1 MAHRRKSSHP
11 VYRTRKMQ
19 TSIPGDEQE
28 YPGINMKPCDEQIN
42 ADRLV
47 NMLPDCEKHL
57 DIPQDLF
64 KDFEVLRNATKL
76 GTADLMRKLLT
87 DYSRCDNDLSSMQP
101 KEKMTASPEPT
112 RTKSQGQGSPL
123 PQHQYNSQPMEAGEG
138 TTGHQQL
145 QPNVLS
151 QTVFEEREPGEIT
164 RCYYNADTNM
174 PLDLSVIKAEKAMEN
189 PAANFDMKWKYIQ
202 EPTSAV
208 KQEVPTQQMIV
219 AGNNMAPGNHVGNVI
234 PLQPNQGCM
243 YVYPVGF
250 TPQAPGQVGMLGG
263 TAIAQNEPAQVAM
276 IPQILPQAVS
286 APMEPVKT
294 VAMDMPQTVP
304 TRIAKGPRG
313 GSRRNSNA
321 NQKNAGQGKM
331 KLLTENTLFPGV
343 YTSILKLPWSRRSRS
358 SKHNLSSH
366 SEPSQQS
373 SGMKLPI
380 SQPAITN
387 SPVSVTN
394 LCTNTSQ
401 GQHFMSESSQSLMMV
416 YPHATTTSNGKPVRK
431 RGRPPKLP
439 MLAKLLA
446 ESNKKSKLEIHV
458 ANQNPFQML
467 PQPVGIMMGAG
478 TSVYNVNQ
486 PNAVPVVSPQSEIPT
501 PVPVSIG
508 VDCAVPAV
516 SAPISA
522 PILIAP
528 TPVANQNMP
537 ITSFHQQPI
546 TDFQQ
551 QAGNLNLAVANQNL
565 PTVPTPVTEVNGT
578 SSGLGLNKDTTS
590 AYTMTTTTMTST
602 ASGALYQEMILSS
615 KSLVNVRPRKR
626 QTTNELLKSKSS
638 SSQNFICT
646 SFRIRPRLSSMGSSQ
661 KVEEMVKFVRNRR
674 KKLLG
679 YKQSQAHTES
689 SKMSTMSQREP
700 SVSQQKL
707 SSYLKKNKATKNMVG
722 TNETVDDVL
731 ELNDGSSSLPCKADR
746 EKNEQ
751 TSCNNEDESS
761 QVSEIPQEYTC
772 VENGCSDN
780 INGDHKSNPSEN
792 NFSDDEDDDDDDDDI
807 DKNDST
813 QNMFQ
818 ELYHC
823 KVCNEIIAMDE
834 KFEHMATHVHKEKVC
849 SSCGEQFQCYSN
861 KDIENNETNQ
871 QYLCDSCS
879 ETSDVSF
886 KKVLP
891 RQSQG
896 IMCDD
901 CGLHFKK
908 FSAYYKHRTAAHT
921 EKFTNMPSDNHFCQK
936 CGKFFVS
943 SKGLC
948 YHMKIH
954 EKKTIPCPVA
964 DCPRLFSKKTQLNS
978 HIRDH
983 HDKQK
988 QFGCIYDGCSKKFMK
1003 NFHLQEHIRVKHFN
1017 IRAYKCTW
1025 ADCGKE
1031 FAAERHLKVHLL
1043 IHKDEK
1049 PMKCEYCDYRCRQR
1063 NAMNWH
1069 MRKHPEAPYKY
1080 RKYAMLGLSGSG
1092 QESD

>member
-1 MAHRRKSSHP
+1 MKTSSP
-11 VYRTRKMQ
+11 V
-19 TSIPGDEQE
+19 
-28 YPGINMKPCDEQIN
+28 
-42 ADRLV
+42 
-47 NMLPDCEKHL
+47 
-57 DIPQDLF
+57 
-64 KDFEVLRNATKL
+64 
-76 GTADLMRKLLT
+76 
-87 DYSRCDNDLSSMQP
+87 
-101 KEKMTASPEPT
+101 PT
-112 RTKSQGQGSPL
+112 RTESQGHSSPL
-123 PQHQYNSQPMEAGEG
+123 SQPGDSCGQLNPLLVEAGDTAVG
-138 TTGHQQL
+138 RQQFP
-145 QPNVLS
+145 PNVLP

-164 RCYYNADTNM
+164 RCYYNSDTNM

-189 PAANFDMKWKYIQ
+189 PANFDMKWKYLQ
-202 EPTSAV
+202 EPTSTV
-208 KQEVPTQQMIV
+208 KQDIPELATQQMVV
-219 AGNNMAPGNHVGNVI
+219 AGNEIAHGNNMGNVI

-250 TPQAPGQVGMLGG
+250 TPQVPGQVGMLGAP
-263 TAIAQNEPAQVAM
+263 AIAGAAISPNDSAHIAM
-276 IPQILPQAVS
+276 VPQILPQAVS
-286 APMEPVKT
+286 EPVKPVT
-294 VAMDMPQTVP
+294 MAMPQTVP

-313 GSRRNSNA
+313 GSRRNSNS
-321 NQKNAGQGKM
+321 QKNAGQGKM

-366 SEPSQQS
+366 SEPNGGQS

-380 SQPAITN
+380 SQPEVRDSLTTN
-387 SPVSVTN
+387 TDLSSS
-394 LCTNTSQ
+394 TSQ
-401 GQHFMSESSQSLMMV
+401 GQHFMSGSSQSLMMV

-486 PNAVPVVSPQSEIPT
+486 PNNGAVPVMSPQSEIPT
-501 PVPVSIG
+501 PVPISLGGECTVP
-508 VDCAVPAV
+508 AVPA
-516 SAPISA
+516 PLSA

-528 TPVANQNMP
+528 TPLSNQNMP
-537 ITSFHQQPI
+537 PFHQQPI
-546 TDFQQ
+546 PDFQQ
-551 QAGNLNLAVANQNL
+551 QAGHLNLAVANQNL
-565 PTVPTPVTEVNGT
+565 LKEPTPVTDNNET
-578 SSGLGLNKDTTS
+578 SSGLALNKDTTS

-674 KKLLG
+674 KKQIG
-679 YKQSQAHTES
+679 YKQSQAHTDS
-689 SKMSTMSQREP
+689 SKMSNMSQREP

-707 SSYLKKNKATKNMVG
+707 SSYLKKNKAAKNILG
-722 TNETVDDVL
+722 SNESV
-731 ELNDGSSSLPCKADR
+731 NDLTEMNDSSSSLKCEGDGEAD
-746 EKNEQ
+746 EK
-751 TSCNNEDESS
+751 TSNSENISGG
-761 QVSEIPQEYTC
+761 VSEIGGEYPC
-772 VENGCSDN
+772 LENGCNDSIEAEN
-780 INGDHKSNPSEN
+780 KSNNSDN
-792 NFSDDEDDDDDDDDI
+792 NFSDDDDDDDDI
-807 DKNDST
+807 DKNDPT
-813 QNMFQ
+813 GNMFQ

-834 KFEHMATHVHKEKVC
+834 KFEHMGTHVHMEMVC
-849 SSCGEQFQCYSN
+849 SSCGEQFQCYSK
-861 KDIENNETNQ
+861 KDMDNNDTNQ

-1031 FAAERHLKVHLL
+1031 FAAERHLKVHIL